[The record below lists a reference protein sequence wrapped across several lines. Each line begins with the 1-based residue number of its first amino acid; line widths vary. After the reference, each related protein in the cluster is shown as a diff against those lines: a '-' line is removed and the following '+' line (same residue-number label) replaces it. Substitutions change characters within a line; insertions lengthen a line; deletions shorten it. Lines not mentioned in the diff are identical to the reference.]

1 VKVWITKYALTTGIF
16 EVNGEPIQDG
26 ATIKYR
32 RASSSSSFRS
42 GFILPEYA
50 HGKDFHETPE
60 LAILRAN
67 EMRVAKIASLKKQ
80 IAKLEKM
87 TFEVKDSQS

>member
-1 VKVWITKYALTTGIF
+1 MKVWITKYALTTGIF
-16 EVNGEPIQDG
+16 EVDGELFARDT
-26 ATIKYR
+26 AVSYR
-32 RASSSSSFRS
+32 RGTS
-42 GFILPEYA
+42 GYSYPEYA
-50 HGKDFHETPE
+50 RGGEWQRTPE